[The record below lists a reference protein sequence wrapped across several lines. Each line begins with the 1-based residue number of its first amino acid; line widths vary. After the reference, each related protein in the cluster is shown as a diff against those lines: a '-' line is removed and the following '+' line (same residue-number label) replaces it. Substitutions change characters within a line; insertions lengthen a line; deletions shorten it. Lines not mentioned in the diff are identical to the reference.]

1 MRKSSIVFALVALI
15 VALVG
20 GTASAHAQSTAT
32 PAVDSVAVKVTQP
45 TPDEALAN
53 LQKAAEELSR
63 SVEVAATK
71 IVNNPEIQ
79 VAALQVAAGALSL
92 AQKSLADQIR
102 MIEAALNSAAR
113 QIADA
118 QSSIAKKKQ

>member
-1 MRKSSIVFALVALI
+1 MRKSSIVFVLMALFGVA
-15 VALVG
+15 AG
-20 GTASAHAQSTAT
+20 AHAQSTGT
-32 PAVDSVAVKVTQP
+32 PAVDSVAAKATQP

-63 SVEVAATK
+63 SVEVAAAK

-79 VAALQVAAGALSL
+79 VAALQVAAGALTL
-92 AQKSLADQIR
+92 AQKSLSDQIR

-118 QSSIAKKKQ
+118 QSSIAKKKE